1 MNPRPMVSTWLRSNS
16 ERRFH
21 VKPLPGVERDRFI
34 QRLGQAVAESRAE
47 QTHLGLMLVDLTN
60 LARIN
65 HYHGY
70 DAGDQVLQAA
80 YSQLLELS
88 KLPDA
93 VHRVGSHRFSFVLPD
108 LGNPAYIAL
117 AMNRVHRSLETE
129 LGGAFDLPGVEV
141 KIGIAVNRRGE
152 RESMAMLAQV
162 EASLSQVRL
171 GGVQRIE
178 DVLAE
183 DASAPVQMRLEQ
195 QLVEALLD
203 NAFEL
208 HYQPKVELAT
218 GRLCRAEALLR
229 WQSPEGD
236 IISPEMIVEWA
247 ESTGR
252 SYELTKWVVHEAMR
266 QLRGWGGEM
275 DMGLAVNVPANLAG
289 DPDLPALLHDAM
301 AIWGVSPDKVTV
313 ELTERAI
320 IEDKQSGFDN
330 LLKLKEMG
338 VTISIDDFGTGHSS
352 LSYFKHIPAQE
363 LKIDKSFVDSMLVD
377 SQDLELVK
385 IIIHIAHQ
393 FGLRVVAE
401 GVEDR
406 ESLDML
412 RELGCDFA
420 QGYYISKP
428 LPRDEFESLV
438 RGWGGPGG

>member
-1 MNPRPMVSTWLRSNS
+1 
-16 ERRFH
+16 
-21 VKPLPGVERDRFI
+21 
-34 QRLGQAVAESRAE
+34 
-47 QTHLGLMLVDLTN
+47 
-60 LARIN
+60 
-65 HYHGY
+65 
-70 DAGDQVLQAA
+70 
-80 YSQLLELS
+80 
-88 KLPDA
+88 
-93 VHRVGSHRFSFVLPD
+93 
-108 LGNPAYIAL
+108 
-117 AMNRVHRSLETE
+117 
-129 LGGAFDLPGVEV
+129 
-141 KIGIAVNRRGE
+141 
-152 RESMAMLAQV
+152 
-162 EASLSQVRL
+162 
-171 GGVQRIE
+171 
-178 DVLAE
+178 
-183 DASAPVQMRLEQ
+183 
-195 QLVEALLD
+195 
-203 NAFEL
+203 
-208 HYQPKVELAT
+208 
-218 GRLCRAEALLR
+218 
-229 WQSPEGD
+229 
-236 IISPEMIVEWA
+236 
-247 ESTGR
+247 
-252 SYELTKWVVHEAMR
+252 
-266 QLRGWGGEM
+266 
-275 DMGLAVNVPANLAG
+275 
-289 DPDLPALLHDAM
+289 
-301 AIWGVSPDKVTV
+301 VTV

>member
-1 MNPRPMVSTWLRSNS
+1 M
-16 ERRFH
+16 
-21 VKPLPGVERDRFI
+21 KQLPGI
-34 QRLGQAVAESRAE
+34 QRDQFIERLGCAVAESRAD
-47 QTHLGLMLVDLTN
+47 QSHLGLMLIDLTN

-65 HYHGY
+65 HYDGY
-70 DAGDQVLQAA
+70 DAGDQVLQTA
-80 YSQLLELS
+80 YYQLLELS

-93 VHRVGSHRFSFVLPD
+93 VHRVGSHSFSFVLPD
-108 LGNPAYIAL
+108 LGNPAFIAL

-129 LGGAFDLPGVEV
+129 LRGNSGRSDVEV
-141 KIGIAVNRRGE
+141 KIGIAINRRGE
-152 RESMAMLAQV
+152 RESMAMLAQA

-183 DASAPVQMRLEQ
+183 DGNEPVQMRLEQ
-195 QLVEALLD
+195 QMEEALRD

-218 GRLCRAEALLR
+218 GRLYSAEALLR
-229 WQSPEGD
+229 WNSPEGET
-236 IISPEMIVEWA
+236 ISPELIVEWV
-247 ESTGR
+247 ESAGR
-252 SYELTKWVVHEAMR
+252 SYDLTKWVVHEAMR
-266 QLRGWGGEM
+266 QLRNWQ
-275 DMGLAVNVPANLAG
+275 DRLDVGLAVNVPANLAG
-289 DPDLPALLHDAM
+289 DPDLPGLLHDAM
-301 AIWGVSPDKVTV
+301 AIWGVSPARVTV

-330 LLKLKEMG
+330 LLKLREMG
-338 VTISIDDFGTGHSS
+338 ITISIDDFGTGHSS
-352 LSYFKHIPAQE
+352 LSYFKHIPATE

-377 SQDLELVK
+377 AQDLELVK

-393 FGLRVVAE
+393 FGLKVVAE

-406 ESLDML
+406 ESLCML

-420 QGYYISKP
+420 QGYYISRP

-438 RGWGGPGG
+438 ETWDGLGY

>member
-1 MNPRPMVSTWLRSNS
+1 
-16 ERRFH
+16 
-21 VKPLPGVERDRFI
+21 
-34 QRLGQAVAESRAE
+34 
-47 QTHLGLMLVDLTN
+47 
-60 LARIN
+60 
-65 HYHGY
+65 
-70 DAGDQVLQAA
+70 
-80 YSQLLELS
+80 
-88 KLPDA
+88 
-93 VHRVGSHRFSFVLPD
+93 
-108 LGNPAYIAL
+108 
-117 AMNRVHRSLETE
+117 
-129 LGGAFDLPGVEV
+129 
-141 KIGIAVNRRGE
+141 
-152 RESMAMLAQV
+152 MAMLAQV

-252 SYELTKWVVHEAMR
+252 SYDLTKWVVHEAMR

-412 RELGCDFA
+412 RELGCDYA

>member
-1 MNPRPMVSTWLRSNS
+1 
-16 ERRFH
+16 
-21 VKPLPGVERDRFI
+21 
-34 QRLGQAVAESRAE
+34 
-47 QTHLGLMLVDLTN
+47 MLIDLTN

-70 DAGDQVLQAA
+70 EAGDQVLLTA

-129 LGGAFDLPGVEV
+129 LGGASDVPGVEV

-195 QLVEALLD
+195 QLADALLD

-208 HYQPKVELAT
+208 HYQPKLELAS
-218 GRLCRAEALLR
+218 GRICSAEALLR
-229 WQSPEGD
+229 WQSPQGET
-236 IISPEMIVEWA
+236 ISPEVIVEWA
-247 ESTGR
+247 ESAGH
-252 SYELTKWVVHEAMR
+252 SYDLTKWVVHEAMR
-266 QLRGWGGEM
+266 QLRGWCGEL
-275 DMGLAVNVPANLAG
+275 DIGLAINVPANLAG
-289 DPDLPALLHDAM
+289 DPDLPALFHDAM
-301 AIWGVSPDKVTV
+301 AIWGVSAANVTV

-363 LKIDKSFVDSMLVD
+363 LKIDKSFVESMLVD
-377 SQDLELVK
+377 AQDLELVK

-412 RELGCDFA
+412 RELGCDIV

-438 RGWGGPGG
+438 RRGWPGR